1 MKYMADTH
9 MHSIYSYDGQMK
21 LEDMIKKGVE
31 LGLKYMIFTEHLE
44 LNQIKYSQFLNR
56 YNLYSEEIDILQE
69 KYPKLKLLKGI
80 EFSNPE
86 MYLDE
91 LEKINE
97 LETDYII
104 GSNHILPKSNGKKEI
119 LKYYE
124 RILKMIQIG
133 GFDCLGHLDYIRR
146 KYSDNFVPKEIFIEI
161 FESLIDKDIA
171 LEINTS
177 AHRRCDLKTFP
188 NDERLKLY
196 QNLGGKKVTL
206 GSDAHRL
213 NEIYDFIPT
222 IDNNYDFDKG
232 IYVKRKFISLSNN

>member
-21 LEDMIKKGVE
+21 LEDMVKKGVE

-97 LETDYII
+97 LE
-104 GSNHILPKSNGKKEI
+104 
-119 LKYYE
+119 
-124 RILKMIQIG
+124 
-133 GFDCLGHLDYIRR
+133 LDY
-146 KYSDNFVPKEIFIEI
+146 
-161 FESLIDKDIA
+161 LIG
-171 LEINTS
+171 
-177 AHRRCDLKTFP
+177 RFP

-213 NEIYDFIPT
+213 NEIYDFIPA
-222 IDNNYDFDKG
+222 IDDNYNFNKG